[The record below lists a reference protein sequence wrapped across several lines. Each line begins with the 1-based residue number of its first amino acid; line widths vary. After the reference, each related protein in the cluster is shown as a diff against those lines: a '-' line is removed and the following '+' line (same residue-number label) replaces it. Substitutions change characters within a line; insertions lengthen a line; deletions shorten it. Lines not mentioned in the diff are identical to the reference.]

1 MKNIALIVMCICFSY
16 NGFAQNSQCDSVK
29 KKNDQLTE
37 SIKALSKE
45 NEYFRKSL
53 NILKP
58 IKSVEQGGLTF
69 NLTKCE
75 GNIKEQTIT
84 LTCFIINHKANSEFQ
99 FEKANLTDIQ
109 GNNFLS
115 YDFKIGNQDV
125 RNMLFTDTPLGTKIT
140 FKNVLPS
147 TQMIKMIGLSYY
159 GTGLFEKGTFIFND
173 IAVAWK

>member
-1 MKNIALIVMCICFSY
+1 MCICFSY

-37 SIKALSKE
+37 SIKVLSKE

-53 NILKP
+53 NILTP

-84 LTCFIINHKANSEFQ
+84 PVSYTHLT
-99 FEKANLTDIQ
+99 
-109 GNNFLS
+109 
-115 YDFKIGNQDV
+115 
-125 RNMLFTDTPLGTKIT
+125 
-140 FKNVLPS
+140 LPTIYS
-147 TQMIKMIGLSYY
+147 
-159 GTGLFEKGTFIFND
+159 
-173 IAVAWK
+173 V

>member
-1 MKNIALIVMCICFSY
+1 MN
-16 NGFAQNSQCDSVK
+16 
-29 KKNDQLTE
+29 
-37 SIKALSKE
+37 
-45 NEYFRKSL
+45 
-53 NILKP
+53 
-58 IKSVEQGGLTF
+58 F
-69 NLTKCE
+69 NL
-75 GNIKEQTIT
+75 
-84 LTCFIINHKANSEFQ
+84 
-99 FEKANLTDIQ
+99 KANLTDIQ

-173 IAVAWK
+173 ITVAWK